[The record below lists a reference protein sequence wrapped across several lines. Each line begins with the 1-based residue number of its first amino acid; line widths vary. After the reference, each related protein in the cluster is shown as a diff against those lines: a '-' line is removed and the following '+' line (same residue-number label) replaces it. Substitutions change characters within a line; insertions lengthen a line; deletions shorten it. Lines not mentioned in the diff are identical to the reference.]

1 MAVMDEFRE
10 EREQIKTAPLPKKI
24 QYFKDYYLIPTLFTV
39 FVVTVAVL
47 VLKSTIFRREE
58 SLYVCMVNF
67 AAAEE
72 AEENV
77 TEAFEKK
84 ALSDKKDYIVVD
96 SNTYIA
102 VDEEESDLIKYS
114 YVDEEKLLAMVMS
127 GSLDFL
133 ASGQDVVERYM
144 EQDWFDDLSGI
155 LDPDLLRKLEEEDR
169 ILYKG
174 SVPVAVSLDGSALVT
189 GNFEYRGKKGEALYG
204 GFPAGSQRRE
214 LAARFLDFLLG
225 EQ

>member
-1 MAVMDEFRE
+1 MALMDEFRE

-24 QYFKDYYLIPTLFTV
+24 QYFKDYYLIPTVFIA
-39 FVVTVAVL
+39 FVVTVAIL
-47 VLKSTIFRREE
+47 VLKSTIFRRAE

-67 AAAEE
+67 AAAEQ

-77 TEAFEKK
+77 TEAFEKT

-114 YVDEEKLLAMVMS
+114 YVDEEKLVAMVMS

-133 ASGQDVVERYM
+133 ASGRDVVERYM
-144 EQDWFDDLSGI
+144 EQDWFDDLTGI
-155 LDPDLLRKLEEEDR
+155 LDPELLRKLEEEDR

-174 SVPVAVSLDGSALVT
+174 NVPVAVSLEESALVRD
-189 GNFEYRGKKGEALYG
+189 NFVYRGKEGEALYG

-214 LAARFLDFLLG
+214 LAAGFLKFLLG

>member
-10 EREQIKTAPLPKKI
+10 EREQIKTAPLSKKI

-225 EQ
+225 EP

>member
-1 MAVMDEFRE
+1 MDEFRE

-24 QYFKDYYLIPTLFTV
+24 QYFKDYYLIPTLFIA
-39 FVVTVAVL
+39 FVVTVAIL
-47 VLKSTIFRREE
+47 VLKSTIFRRAE

-67 AAAEE
+67 AAYEE

-77 TEAFEKK
+77 TEAFEEK
-84 ALSDKKDYIVVD
+84 ALSNKKDYIRVD

-114 YVDEEKLLAMVMS
+114 YVDEEKLMAMVMS
-127 GSLDFL
+127 GSLDFM
-133 ASGQDVVERYM
+133 ASGQDVIERYM

-155 LDPDLLRKLEEEDR
+155 LDRELLAELEEEGK

-174 SVPVAVSLDGSALVT
+174 SVPVAVSLDGSALVRD
-189 GNFEYRGKKGEALYG
+189 NFVYKGKEGEALYG
-204 GFPAGSQRRE
+204 GFPAGSERRE
-214 LAARFLDFLLG
+214 LAAEFLYFLLG

>member
-1 MAVMDEFRE
+1 MALMDEFRE
-10 EREQIKTAPLPKKI
+10 EREQIKTAPLSKKI

-225 EQ
+225 EP

>member
-10 EREQIKTAPLPKKI
+10 EREQIKTAPLSKKI

-155 LDPDLLRKLEEEDR
+155 LDPDLLKKLEEEDR

-225 EQ
+225 EP

>member
-1 MAVMDEFRE
+1 MAVMDEFRK

-39 FVVTVAVL
+39 FVVTVALL
-47 VLKSTIFRREE
+47 VLKSTVFRRAE

-67 AAAEE
+67 APGEE

-77 TEAFEKK
+77 ARAFAER
-84 ALSDKKDYIVVD
+84 ALSDRKDYITVD

-114 YVDEEKLLAMVMS
+114 YVDEEKLMAMVMS

-133 ASGQDVVERYM
+133 ASGQDVIERYM
-144 EQDWFDDLSGI
+144 EQDWFDDLTGI
-155 LDPDLLRKLEEEDR
+155 LDPALLKELEEEGR

-174 SVPVAVSLDGSALVT
+174 SVPVAVSLDDSALVRD
-189 GNFEYRGKKGEALYG
+189 NFVYRGKAGEALYG
-204 GFPAGSQRRE
+204 GFPAGSTRRD
-214 LAARFLDFLLG
+214 LAERFLEFILG
-225 EQ
+225 EE

>member
-1 MAVMDEFRE
+1 MALMDEFRE

-24 QYFKDYYLIPTLFTV
+24 QYFKDYYLVPTVFIA
-39 FVVTVAVL
+39 FVVTVAIL
-47 VLKSTIFRREE
+47 VLKSTIFRRAE

-67 AAAEE
+67 AAAEQ

-77 TEAFEKK
+77 TEAFEKT

-102 VDEEESDLIKYS
+102 VDEEESNLIKYS
-114 YVDEEKLLAMVMS
+114 YVDEEKLVAMVMS

-133 ASGQDVVERYM
+133 ASGRDVVERYM
-144 EQDWFDDLSGI
+144 EQDWFDDLTGI
-155 LDPDLLRKLEEEDR
+155 LDPELLRKLEEEDR

-174 SVPVAVSLDGSALVT
+174 SVPVAVSLEESALVRD
-189 GNFEYRGKKGEALYG
+189 NFVYRGKEGEALYG

-214 LAARFLDFLLG
+214 LAAGFLKFLLG